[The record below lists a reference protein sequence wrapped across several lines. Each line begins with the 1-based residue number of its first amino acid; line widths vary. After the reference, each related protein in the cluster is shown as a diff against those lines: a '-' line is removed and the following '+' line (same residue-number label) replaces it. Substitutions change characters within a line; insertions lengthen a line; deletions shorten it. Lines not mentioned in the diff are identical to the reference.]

1 MFEQIEMIGGS
12 SISLHAN
19 ELSNGWTS
27 RRSMAMVVLHCGWG
41 KMVILSELELVE
53 LCVLGDVL

>member
-1 MFEQIEMIGGS
+1 MFEQIEMIGES

-41 KMVILSELELVE
+41 KN
-53 LCVLGDVL
+53 GDS